1 MAEENV
7 QEQTGLKQKSDF
19 SKTVTKMG
27 KSFSHLLNHLFGKDL
42 KVLSEEDAAKVV
54 AEIEK
59 LQGLTEGQDLGVDM
73 SKLIG
78 QKEKEV
84 ESQSGITFKPFET
97 SNGGKGLVMLD
108 TEGKNRG
115 GAFPTKANA
124 IKGNIDANTSVVD
137 DSFISKKDVLKV
149 IKGLGDAAKS
159 QDMNEKL
166 AQIISESSKN
176 LSDIVGVDQNK
187 HQVSL
192 PRALTTVGV
201 AVVIASLL
209 TGMMMGGN
217 KPVEIETPDKE
228 IVYITVDG
236 DQQTAIDVAKD
247 LLEDTGSLIEEH
259 GDIAKDIK
267 AYNQEKWEERKLCGK
282 GESTETERVKNENDF
297 FKSLERRDAFEEQKK
312 DIEQRYQSGQID
324 DKQYFIETLQL
335 ARDVNN
341 ANSEISKDCVEAIEG
356 VSQATEEH
364 MNLVYP
370 NQNEGR
376 TQHEKQLAEF
386 AEDKES
392 TQANSESYAQKA
404 EVYDNVLKTAQ
415 QNPSLTVDDLKLLLE
430 VQQEMQ
436 FKNSMSQDNNA
447 TVKDDMGMVQ

>member
-1 MAEENV
+1 MAEENL
-7 QEQTGLKQKSDF
+7 QEQPDVKQKSDF
-19 SKTVTKMG
+19 SRTVSKMG
-27 KSFSHLLNHLFGKDL
+27 KSFSHFLNHLFGKNL

-59 LQGLTEGQDLGVDM
+59 LQGLTQGQDLGVDM

-84 ESQSGITFKPFET
+84 EAQPGITFKGFET
-97 SNGGKGLVMLD
+97 PNGGKGFVVVD

-115 GAFPTKANA
+115 GAFPTRDNANE
-124 IKGNIDANTSVVD
+124 GRIDGTTSVKD

-192 PRALTTVGV
+192 PRALTTVCV

-209 TGMMMGGN
+209 TGMLMGGN
-217 KPVEIETPDKE
+217 KPVEIQTPDKE

-236 DQQTAIDVAKD
+236 DQQTAIEIAKD
-247 LLEDTGSLIEEH
+247 LLEDTGSLIDEH

-267 AYNQEKWEERKLCGK
+267 AYHQEKWEERGLCGK
-282 GESTETERVKNENDF
+282 GESTEGERVANENDF
-297 FKSLERRDAFEEQKK
+297 YKSLARRDAFAEQKK
-312 DIEQRYQSGQID
+312 DIDQRYNSGQID

-335 ARDVNN
+335 ARDVNR
-341 ANSEISKDCVEAIEG
+341 ANSELSDECVKAIEG
-356 VSQATEEH
+356 VYQATEEH

-376 TQHEKQLAEF
+376 AQHEKQLKEF
-386 AEDKES
+386 ADDKEATLS
-392 TQANSESYAQKA
+392 NSEVYAQKA
-404 EVYDNVLKTAQ
+404 EVYDAVLKTAEET
-415 QNPSLTVDDLKLLLE
+415 PSLTIDDLKLLLE
-430 VQQEMQ
+430 VQQEIQANQAATQNDTGMT
-436 FKNSMSQDNNA
+436 NA
-447 TVKDDMGMVQ
+447 DMGMEQ